1 MIKKNTIG
9 CYKCNLQIDKKSHT
23 EELIKLFEEH
33 CTVLKTLL
41 NNQGF
46 YFIIIYKD
54 EKKLT
59 YFSNIT
65 YHVFKKNS
73 NLYNRFT

>member
-1 MIKKNTIG
+1 MIKKNAIG
-9 CYKCNLQIDKKSHT
+9 CYKCNLQINKISHT

-46 YFIIIYKD
+46 YFFIIDQD

-59 YFSNIT
+59 YFNLSFI
-65 YHVFKKNS
+65 FKKQ
-73 NLYNRFT
+73 